1 MGDITD
7 LNEMQFYW
15 RGLAHKKGIYHTC
28 RSCNVRVDTSKD
40 VGTITPISKFGWLC
54 NTCLQNPNIY
64 SLLINGSTDRY
75 TGLKRTQSQDSI
87 DSEPDEMQELED
99 LQKFQDTIDRAE
111 HRIQILR
118 AGIEV
123 KQRRQ
128 VALQKEIEGHRTRY
142 RQPTFHIQKQCQL
155 RLIISKKQHN
165 ATITREIQGMSH
177 MAHRIQ
183 TFVSKMKNPLSNGSS
198 QEDKQNVKEL
208 KKLLD
213 TIPPIPTHTE

>member
-1 MGDITD
+1 M
-7 LNEMQFYW
+7 
-15 RGLAHKKGIYHTC
+15 AHKKGIYHTC

-64 SLLINGSTDRY
+64 SLLINRSTDRY

-87 DSEPDEMQELED
+87 DSELDEMQELED
-99 LQKFQDTIDRAE
+99 LDKLQRTVEKAE
-111 HRIQILR
+111 HVIQMLR

-128 VALQKEIEGHRTRY
+128 VALQEEIEEHRTRY
-142 RQPTFHIQKQCQL
+142 FQSTYATQKQCQL
-155 RLIISKKQHN
+155 RLKKLKESVLVR
-165 ATITREIQGMSH
+165 ITQEIQSMTSNVNH
-177 MAHRIQ
+177 IQ
-183 TFVSKMKNPLSNGSS
+183 DFVSKMKNPLNNGNT
-198 QEDKQNVKEL
+198 QEDKQHIKEL
-208 KKLLD
+208 KILLD